1 MNNVNRMSDRIQEIE
16 SELDNTSNE
25 EERAELQAELHW
37 LSYEIEE
44 G

>member
-25 EERAELQAELHW
+25 EERAELQAELNW
-37 LSYEIEE
+37 LNYEIEE